1 MYTFGT
7 GGESQSITGEGG
19 GGRPKI
25 EADGGGADRTGEWR
39 QMGQTKRD
47 RWDRRSGTDE
57 TDEAGQMRQTKRGRW
72 DRRRETDETGEWGRL
87 GQTEGTNRAGHFF
100 KSAGRMPKH
109 SRKARLKIE

>member
-39 QMGQTKRD
+39 QMGQV
-47 RWDRRSGTDE
+47 SG
-57 TDEAGQMRQTKRGRW
+57 GR
-72 DRRRETDETGEWGRL
+72 
-87 GQTEGTNRAGHFF
+87 
-100 KSAGRMPKH
+100 
-109 SRKARLKIE
+109 